1 LARQL
6 YLTFIEEV
14 HELIEG
20 VYLLEDL
27 RHLDLS
33 LNATGAAAND
43 RYSAL
48 PIDLDGYA
56 LGVAVRAAEDF
67 GYPLRKPLDNL
78 SPPFPPSHTLTRSLS
93 LQRINKAEG
102 GGLLDVEEL
111 KVLLREALME
121 SYPYLAEPRL
131 VEALVEDLASR
142 SRSVEEALKE
152 LEALAEGRGLDRPLL
167 ATDVR
172 ILASSFKRLLASRR
186 GKQLVGHG

>member
-1 LARQL
+1 M
-6 YLTFIEEV
+6 
-14 HELIEG
+14 
-20 VYLLEDL
+20 
-27 RHLDLS
+27 
-33 LNATGAAAND
+33 
-43 RYSAL
+43 
-48 PIDLDGYA
+48 
-56 LGVAVRAAEDF
+56 
-67 GYPLRKPLDNL
+67 
-78 SPPFPPSHTLTRSLS
+78 
-93 LQRINKAEG
+93 
-102 GGLLDVEEL
+102 EEL

-142 SRSVEEALKE
+142 SRSVEEVLKE